1 MAIQIT
7 WTACASGESGGQNL
21 QKQKGSKKING
32 GATHSYLKEN
42 PQLSAY
48 SAVLEHY
55 ILWPQETLVL
65 EEKEIAAEA
74 LDKEVTQREHVL

>member
-1 MAIQIT
+1 MNSMCFRGNWRAAFAET
-7 WTACASGESGGQNL
+7 KR
-21 QKQKGSKKING
+21 KQEYKNG

-42 PQLSAY
+42 PLSD
-48 SAVLEHY
+48 HKK
-55 ILWPQETLVL
+55 TLVL

>member
-42 PQLSAY
+42 PQSSAY
-48 SAVLEHY
+48 STLLE
-55 ILWPQETLVL
+55 WPQKTLVL

-74 LDKEVTQREHVL
+74 LDKEVTQIEHVL